1 RRPRALRAER
11 GGQRVA
17 VHPRRP
23 AALPVPGGDR
33 LQHGGVGDA
42 GGLALEHQVHA
53 RRPDRQAA
61 RRVGGQVAGLA
72 GAGTAGEVQVAVVPQ
87 RPDARRVGTPVG
99 THGAQEHRRLRPGQR
114 RDQRVPRGVPGQLA
128 AAVDVEIAGLDGLA
142 VGHRRLLPDEGCRY
156 MDGPAPAN
164 SSAPPPPGRRH
175 PGAATRPGRGRDA
188 KCGQDV
194 AASARIL
201 GACPRPNGCCGCCRC
216 CRPAASGAA
225 RSCANGSAS
234 APAPSA
240 ATSGGCAT
248 SATPCT
254 PGPAR
259 AAGTGWRPGRRCR
272 RCCSTTRRPSRSPW
286 ACAPPP
292 GRAPG
297 ERSKGSGRRRCG
309 PWPSSN
315 RSCPPGCGAASAPCT
330 PPRPPERPARRAA
343 APRRAPARRR
353 APRNGPPAGPRAA
366 PRTLTVLA
374 AACRDREVLRFTYRG
389 GDGRETR
396 RAAEPHGLVPAAR
409 RWYLVAYD
417 TGGRAGPGS
426 GSRGGTVDGGGGWR
440 SFRGDRLT
448 CPRPTGVRFAPR
460 EVPGGDPAAF
470 VARSRAGPEPV
481 SAVLTV
487 HASAGELADRF
498 RVGDAEIEPVDGRT
512 CVLRTTPDSLEW
524 TALRIAYLDLDF
536 EDEGP
541 PELTAR
547 LTAMAGRL
555 SRAARRRD
563 GGA

>member
-1 RRPRALRAER
+1 MRS
-11 GGQRVA
+11 GCGRVGA
-17 VHPRRP
+17 HT
-23 AALPVPGGDR
+23 
-33 LQHGGVGDA
+33 GGVSPSERLLRLLSLLQARREWSGPELCERLGVSARTVRRDIRRLRDLGYPVHAGPGA
-42 GGLALEHQVHA
+42 GGGYGLE
-53 RRPDRQAA
+53 
-61 RRVGGQVAGLA
+61 
-72 GAGTAGEVQVAVVPQ
+72 AGTAMPPLLLDDEEAVA
-87 RPDARRVGTPVG
+87 
-99 THGAQEHRRLRPGQR
+99 
-114 RDQRVPRGVPGQLA
+114 
-128 AAVDVEIAGLDGLA
+128 IA
-142 VGHRRLLPDEGCRY
+142 VGLR
-156 MDGPAPAN
+156 
-164 SSAPPPPGRRH
+164 
-175 PGAATRPGRGRDA
+175 T
-188 KCGQDV
+188 
-194 AASARIL
+194 
-201 GACPRPNGCCGCCRC
+201 
-216 CRPAASGAA
+216 
-225 RSCANGSAS
+225 
-234 APAPSA
+234 
-240 ATSGGCAT
+240 
-248 SATPCT
+248 
-254 PGPAR
+254 
-259 AAGTGWRPGRRCR
+259 AAGTGAGG
-272 RCCSTTRRPSRSPW
+272 
-286 ACAPPP
+286 AVEGLGEAAV
-292 GRAPG
+292 RALAKLEQVLPA
-297 ERSKGSGRRRCG
+297 RLRRRV
-309 PWPSSN
+309 
-315 RSCPPGCGAASAPCT
+315 GALHAATT
-330 PPRPPERPARRAA
+330 PL
-343 APRRAPARRR
+343 
-353 APRNGPPAGPRAA
+353 NGPPAGPRAD

-426 GSRGGTVDGGGGWR
+426 GSRGGTGDGGGGWR
-440 SFRGDRLT
+440 SFRVDRLT

-536 EDEGP
+536 EVEGP